1 MRQLPRQTGSAP
13 IDRDE
18 AIPRSPDA
26 PTQSLSSRSGVSAR
40 LTALAA
46 LLAASPGGPAHDDS
60 EEGRA
65 PCHNKALTQKQRREL
80 GCKRRMHWLEGRGI
94 NGSGRKNQSGRAA
107 EDGREDTY
115 VR

>member
-1 MRQLPRQTGSAP
+1 MRQLPRQPGSAP

-18 AIPRSPDA
+18 AIPRSSDA

-46 LLAASPGGPAHDDS
+46 LPAACPGGPAHDDS

-65 PCHNKALTQKQRREL
+65 PCHNKALSQSSGGSWAGEEDAL
-80 GCKRRMHWLEGRGI
+80 G
-94 NGSGRKNQSGRAA
+94 SRA
-107 EDGREDTY
+107 EE
-115 VR
+115 